1 MDGHVPAW
9 SSTPPPRPGRY
20 SAVRPLLADLEQE
33 TRAAL
38 RTLYGFSETEARA
51 RREAEP
57 RRAAWDS
64 TQPRFLNRIPL
75 MAFREG
81 DRGQATD
88 FLTGRKRK
96 VGGSIIHKAADVVHV
111 HESKEV
117 VGFQLVSA
125 QARGA
130 GPKGAGLGRR
140 AGQGRAGRMGG
151 RGAGREGAGPA
162 MLILFRVVSP
172 PRSCRRTHPQLG

>member
-1 MDGHVPAW
+1 MRVDGHVPAW
-9 SSTPPPRPGRY
+9 SPTPPPHPGRY

-57 RRAAWDS
+57 RRAAWDG
-64 TQPRFLNRIPL
+64 TRPRFLNRIPL
-75 MAFREG
+75 MAFRGE

-96 VGGSIIHKAADVVHV
+96 VAGSIIHKATDVVHV

-125 QARGA
+125 HARGGGQGWA
-130 GPKGAGLGRR
+130 GGRR
-140 AGQGRAGRMGG
+140 R
-151 RGAGREGAGPA
+151 
-162 MLILFRVVSP
+162 
-172 PRSCRRTHPQLG
+172 